1 MHFDSPFALLLLGL
15 LPFLLD
21 LPLGDRANSRTSE
34 PMGLGFATPVL
45 FRKLPRSKRVVER
58 RRVLMSLRAIAFV
71 SLVVALARP
80 QTSVSFNEVEE
91 SGRDIM
97 LTLDISGSMKALD
110 FYIDSKRVDRL
121 TALKSVVSEFI
132 LKRKGDR
139 LGLVI
144 FGSDVFTQCP
154 LTMDYR
160 VLIEFVAGLEIG
172 MVGEGTALGD
182 GIGIA
187 VKRLKEIPGNSKV
200 IVLVTDGVKTAGT
213 LEPREAADIAAREG
227 IKIHT
232 IGIGGNKPAP
242 FPAQDIFG
250 RATFDYRPVELDEQT
265 LIEVAKV
272 TGGQYFNAEKTE
284 ALQGVYAEISALEE
298 RTEKSTAFTEYEE
311 HFLPFVLSGLVCVF
325 LAELLCA
332 TRYLVVS

>member
-1 MHFDSPFALLLLGL
+1 MHFHTPWAFLLLGF
-15 LPFLLD
+15 LPFLVE
-21 LPLGDRANSRTSE
+21 LPFDKKRLSRVPALS
-34 PMGLGFATPVL
+34 FATAVAL
-45 FRKLPRSKRVVER
+45 HRLPRSKRVTER
-58 RRVLMSLRAIAFV
+58 YRVITGLRALAFLA
-71 SLVVALARP
+71 LVTALARP
-80 QTSVSFNEVEE
+80 QTSVSFTEVEE

-110 FYIDSKRVDRL
+110 FFIDSKRVDRL

-187 VKRLKEIPGNSKV
+187 IKRLKDIPGSSKV

-213 LEPREAADIAAREG
+213 LEPREAAEIAAREG
-227 IKIHT
+227 IKIYT
-232 IGIGGNKPAP
+232 IGIGGDKPAP
-242 FPAQDIFG
+242 FPARDIFG

-272 TGGQYFNAEKTE
+272 TGGRYFNAEKTE
-284 ALQGVYAEISALEE
+284 GLQEVYAEISSLEE
-298 RTEKSTAFTEYEE
+298 RTEKNASFTEYEE
-311 HFLPFVLSGLVCVF
+311 HFLPFLLLGTFAVLLVE
-325 LAELLCA
+325 AMAA
-332 TRYLVVS
+332 TRYLVVT

>member
-1 MHFDSPFALLLLGL
+1 MHFHTPWAFLLLAL
-15 LPFLLD
+15 LPFIVD
-21 LPLGDRANSRTSE
+21 LK
-34 PMGLGFATPVL
+34 F
-45 FRKLPRSKRVVER
+45 ER
-58 RRVLMSLRAIAFV
+58 RRSSAMTALSFSSSVALRRLPPSKRATERYRTLNALRALTFL
-71 SLVVALARP
+71 SLVTALARP
-80 QTSVSFNEVEE
+80 QTSVSFTEIEE

-110 FYIDSKRVDRL
+110 FFIESKRVDRL
-121 TALKSVVSEFI
+121 TALKSVVSDFI

-160 VLIEFVAGLEIG
+160 VLIEFVAGLDFG
-172 MVGEGTALGD
+172 MVGDGTALGD

-187 VKRLKEIPGNSKV
+187 IKRLKDIPGSSKV

-213 LEPREAADIAAREG
+213 LEPREAAEIAAKEG
-227 IKIHT
+227 IKIYT
-232 IGIGGNKPAP
+232 IGIGGSKPAP

-250 RATFDYRPVELDEQT
+250 RATFEYRPVELDEQT
-265 LIEVAKV
+265 LIEVAKL
-272 TGGQYFNAEKTE
+272 TGGRYFNAEKTE

-298 RTEKSTAFTEYEE
+298 RTEKSDSFTEYEE
-311 HFLPFVLSGLVCVF
+311 HFLPFLLIGIVGVLLVEV
-325 LAELLCA
+325 LGA
-332 TRYLVVS
+332 TRYLVVT